1 MVRTAQNKIFIF
13 REGEKVQIEAYGE
26 HIIRVRASKGEIED
40 LNWTLLPPKED
51 RASVSEE
58 GDNVVLENG
67 RIRAVV
73 SSDGK
78 IAFKNQAG
86 EVLFEELWR
95 NERDIDARALK
106 GHVGGSS
113 HIELHLRQYAGEHF
127 YGLGQ
132 EAHDLFDLKGA
143 MLDLCQQN
151 TKSTIP
157 FVMSSR
163 GYGFIWNNPAIGR
176 VEFGTSGTRWVA
188 ESARQMD
195 YLVIA
200 GDTPGEIEHRYCEVT
215 GYAPE
220 FPEWATG
227 LWQSKLR
234 YETQDE
240 LMEVAREYKRRGIT
254 PSIIVCDYFHWPQQ
268 GEWKFDKKYWPEPE
282 KMVKELNEMGIR
294 LLVSIWPTV
303 DPRSE
308 NYIEM
313 RDQNMLIRSERGPG
327 TLMYCRGPETYYDPT
342 NPEAR
347 KFVWNKAKENYYNL
361 GIRNFWLDE
370 AEPEITPYDYDNLRY
385 WIGNGME
392 VSSLYPFYYA
402 KTFYDGQKEEGQ
414 DEIVNLIRCAFLGS
428 QRFGTVLWSGDIC
441 SDFDSLRRQIK
452 TGLHVAIS
460 GIPWWTTDIGGFHGG
475 DPNSEEYR
483 ECLIRWF
490 QFGAFC
496 PVFRM
501 HGFRFKPDRPVV
513 SPMSMDTFC
522 YSGGPNEIWSY
533 GEEAYEILKKYVD
546 IRESLRPYIYQN
558 LKKASEDGTPIM
570 RPLFYDY
577 PDEAN
582 YEIFDQYMFGPD
594 LMVCPVY
601 ELNRRE
607 RKVYLP
613 KGTEWIDS
621 QSRQIYEGGQWIK
634 VLAPLESIP
643 IFIRKGAKIDQ
654 TFFRNGKGY

>member
-1 MVRTAQNKIFIF
+1 
-13 REGEKVQIEAYGE
+13 
-26 HIIRVRASKGEIED
+26 
-40 LNWTLLPPKED
+40 
-51 RASVSEE
+51 
-58 GDNVVLENG
+58 
-67 RIRAVV
+67 
-73 SSDGK
+73 
-78 IAFKNQAG
+78 
-86 EVLFEELWR
+86 
-95 NERDIDARALK
+95 
-106 GHVGGSS
+106 
-113 HIELHLRQYAGEHF
+113 
-127 YGLGQ
+127 
-132 EAHDLFDLKGA
+132 
-143 MLDLCQQN
+143 
-151 TKSTIP
+151 
-157 FVMSSR
+157 
-163 GYGFIWNNPAIGR
+163 
-176 VEFGTSGTRWVA
+176 
-188 ESARQMD
+188 
-195 YLVIA
+195 
-200 GDTPGEIEHRYCEVT
+200 
-215 GYAPE
+215 
-220 FPEWATG
+220 
-227 LWQSKLR
+227 
-234 YETQDE
+234 
-240 LMEVAREYKRRGIT
+240 
-254 PSIIVCDYFHWPQQ
+254 
-268 GEWKFDKKYWPEPE
+268 
-282 KMVKELNEMGIR
+282 
-294 LLVSIWPTV
+294 
-303 DPRSE
+303 
-308 NYIEM
+308 
-313 RDQNMLIRSERGPG
+313 
-327 TLMYCRGPETYYDPT
+327 
-342 NPEAR
+342 
-347 KFVWNKAKENYYNL
+347 
-361 GIRNFWLDE
+361 
-370 AEPEITPYDYDNLRY
+370 
-385 WIGNGME
+385 ME

-501 HGFRFKPDRPVV
+501 HGFRFKQDRPVV
-513 SPMSMDTFC
+513 SPMSMDSFC

-621 QSRQIYEGGQWIK
+621 QNGQIYEGGQWIQ